1 MDLLDLFARI
11 TLDTSGYEK
20 GLSQAE
26 SASKGVENAIE
37 NAVNTVDGLSN
48 AFDQI
53 SGASTSSSQSV
64 VQSSDDI
71 VNSFETQQNRLQFLA
86 VAYDEA
92 VENVSKIAAAFNQS
106 ANESGL
112 ASQSTQELA
121 AALDKAE
128 KSVETA
134 AANLAAFEKRLEE
147 ESKTAEGAGDA
158 HKNDLNPAIKKT
170 GDEADKSG
178 GKVSGFGNKLKG
190 VVSAAKV
197 TASAV
202 AAIGTAVAAAGTA
215 MIKAASDTAAY
226 ADNIDKASQKLG
238 VSAEFYQEWEA
249 VLQHSGTSMSSMTA
263 TFRTLANA
271 AQDMSEDQQA
281 AFEKLGIS
289 INDVAN
295 LSTEDLFAQVI
306 SGLQQMESGTER
318 TAIATD
324 LLGRGAME
332 MGALLN
338 TSAEDTQKMIDT
350 VHELGGVMS
359 DEAIKAGAAFQDSL
373 QDLQTSLSGL
383 KNNLASEF
391 LPSMVEVMDGLA
403 AVFSGDESGI
413 EKASEGI
420 QNFID
425 ELSEQLPKVADFGG
439 EIILSLMEGISDNLS
454 DISQVA
460 VDVIGELITGIIS
473 FAPNLVDGAI
483 EIIDQLFVFLE
494 ENAYIIADGAVSI
507 ITSLTSGISDLLPR
521 LIPAAVEIVTQVAK
535 GILDNTGELVA
546 TALELI
552 ISLGT
557 GLVAA
562 LPQLVEFAVTLPET
576 IADALINYDWASVA
590 EQTMTNIADAL
601 DNAQKHVQIWLDN
614 TFSGGT
620 VYGGDI
626 ANVDTTDFIN
636 NMRDGIEIFEAEVS
650 GARENLEKAQEELVN
665 AEHNGAKIAGEAMAA
680 YYAEQAKAAAKGGQ
694 NVSGAIGASGDDI
707 ADTTKKTGEKQKS
720 VLVQNMEALE
730 RLYKQRE
737 ITEDT
742 YQKRRLEY
750 LEKHRDTESNEWTK
764 YYDQVQTYY
773 EKLADTEQKAAEKA
787 AQEREKNFRTILDA
801 YSKQVEQ
808 LQNKIDSFAD
818 NLTGAYKDFYTFT
831 TKGDIYDEQLK
842 SRQDSI
848 DSLQR
853 EYDRLEQMYGNN
865 ATAVINAKNRL
876 EKAQK
881 EYDDFQKNHDSSEDD
896 KVISV
901 QATDKMAQAGKQLE
915 EYYNQLLKFQERG
928 IGGDMISQLADFSQE
943 EGLAT
948 LKYWNGLT
956 DQEIKNLQAHYDKVA
971 NLSNKVSE
979 LLHSGEAE
987 STAEAFANQ
996 IAGAVENDAQFK
1008 AIGELMLSGIIDGL
1022 NNGAFDITEAANR
1035 IYGAFDGYF
1044 QGASTVTPP
1053 SYTPTI
1059 PNYTT
1064 AATFPAAEHT
1074 SGTTPQKT
1082 AEETPVQSENGISVT
1097 IIIEN
1102 FNNYTEDD
1110 IDTLADKILIAIQE
1124 KVKQR
1129 RVVFS

>member
-1 MDLLDLFARI
+1 MDLLDLFAKI

-20 GLSQAE
+20 GLAQAE
-26 SASKGVENAIE
+26 NASKGVENAIE
-37 NAVNTVDGLSN
+37 NAISTADGLSST
-48 AFDQI
+48 FDQI
-53 SGASTSSSQSV
+53 SGASASSSQSV
-64 VQSSDDI
+64 VQSSDNI

-92 VENVSKIAAAFNQS
+92 VENVSKIAAAFNRS
-106 ANESGL
+106 ADESGL
-112 ASQSTQELA
+112 ASQSTIELA

-128 KSVETA
+128 KAVETA
-134 AANLAAFEKRLEE
+134 AGNYEAFQKRLEE
-147 ESKTAEGAGDA
+147 ENKAAEEVGDT
-158 HKNDLNPAIKKT
+158 HKNDLNPEIKKT
-170 GDEADKSG
+170 GDEADKAG
-178 GKVSGFGNKLKG
+178 GKISGFGGKLKG
-190 VVSAAKV
+190 IASAAKIGA
-197 TASAV
+197 TAV

-271 AQDMSEDQQA
+271 AQDMSADQQA

-289 INDVAN
+289 IEDVAN
-295 LSTEDLFAQVI
+295 LSTEELFAQVI
-306 SGLQQMESGTER
+306 SGLQQMEAGTER

-373 QDLQTSLSGL
+373 QNLQTSLSGL
-383 KNNLASEF
+383 KNNLAAEF

-473 FAPNLVDGAI
+473 FAPNLVEGAV
-483 EIIDQLFVFLE
+483 EIIDQLFGFLE

-521 LIPAAVEIVTQVAK
+521 LIPAAVDIVMQVVK
-535 GILDNTGELVA
+535 GITDNTGELVA
-546 TALELI
+546 AALQLI

-557 GLVAA
+557 GLIAA
-562 LPQLVEFAVTLPET
+562 LPKLVTYAVELPMS
-576 IADALINYDWASVA
+576 IAESLINFDWASVA
-590 EQTMTNIADAL
+590 EQTMNSIVDAF
-601 DNAQKHVQIWLDN
+601 DNAGKHFQVWLDN

-626 ANVDTTDFIN
+626 ANVDSVGWIADTRENIDLMF
-636 NMRDGIEIFEAEVS
+636 DEVS
-650 GARENLEKAQEELVN
+650 TAQENLEKANEELVD
-665 AEHNGAKIAGEAMAA
+665 AEYNGAKIAGEAMAA
-680 YYAEQAKAAAKGGQ
+680 YYAEQAKAAAKGG
-694 NVSGAIGASGDDI
+694 NDVSGAISASGDEI
-707 ADTTKKTGEKQKS
+707 TETTKKTGEKQKS

-737 ITEDT
+737 LTEDQ
-742 YQKRRLEY
+742 YNKARLEY
-750 LEKHRDTESNEWTK
+750 LEKHRDTESDEWTK

-808 LQNKIDSFAD
+808 LQNKIDTFAD
-818 NLTGAYKDFYTFT
+818 KLTGAYKDFYTFET
-831 TKGDIYDEQLK
+831 DE
-842 SRQDSI
+842 
-848 DSLQR
+848 
-853 EYDRLEQMYGNN
+853 EGNITS
-865 ATAVINAKNRL
+865 A
-876 EKAQK
+876 
-881 EYDDFQKNHDSSEDD
+881 Y
-896 KVISV
+896 
-901 QATDKMAQAGKQLE
+901 ATDKMAQAGKQLE

-928 IGGDMISQLADFSQE
+928 IGGDMINQLADFSQE

-948 LKYWNGLT
+948 LEYWNSLT
-956 DQEIKNLQAHYDKVA
+956 DEQIKNLQAHYDKVA
-971 NLSNKVSE
+971 ELSHKVSE
-979 LLHSGEAE
+979 VLHAGEAE

-996 IAGAVENDAQFK
+996 IAGAVENDEQFK

-1035 IYGAFDGYF
+1035 IYGAFDSYF

-1053 SYTPTI
+1053 SYTPTM
-1059 PNYTT
+1059 PTYTV
-1064 AATFPAAEHT
+1064 AELPAAERT
-1074 SGTTPQKT
+1074 SGTVPQK
-1082 AEETPVQSENGISVT
+1082 AAGDVPIQGESGINVT
-1097 IIIEN
+1097 INIQE

-1110 IDTLADKILIAIQE
+1110 IDTLARKVLNAIQDE
-1124 KVKQR
+1124 IIKRKAVY
-1129 RVVFS
+1129 S

>member
-1 MDLLDLFARI
+1 MDLLDLFAKI

-37 NAVNTVDGLSN
+37 NAVNTVEGLSN

-92 VENVSKIAAAFNQS
+92 VENVNKIAAAFNQS
-106 ANESGL
+106 ADESGL
-112 ASQSTQELA
+112 ASQSTIELA

-128 KSVETA
+128 KAVGTA
-134 AANLAAFEKRLEE
+134 AGNYEAFQKRLEE
-147 ESKTAEGAGDA
+147 ENKAAEEVGDT
-158 HKNDLNPAIKKT
+158 HKSDLNPEIKKT
-170 GDEADKSG
+170 GDEADKAG
-178 GKVSGFGNKLKG
+178 GKVSGFGGKLKG
-190 VVSAAKV
+190 IANAAKIGA
-197 TASAV
+197 TAV

-215 MIKAASDTAAY
+215 MAKAASDTAAY

-271 AQDMSEDQQA
+271 AQDMSADQQA

-295 LSTEDLFAQVI
+295 LSTEELFAQVI

-373 QDLQTSLSGL
+373 QDLKTSLSGL
-383 KNNLASEF
+383 KNNLTAEF

-403 AVFSGDESGI
+403 AVFSGDKSGI

-460 VDVIGELITGIIS
+460 VDIIGELITGIIS
-473 FAPNLVDGAI
+473 FAPNLVEGAI
-483 EIIDQLFVFLE
+483 EIIDQLFGFLE

-507 ITSLTSGISDLLPR
+507 ITSLADGISDLLPR

-535 GILDNTGELVA
+535 GILDNTSKLVA
-546 TALELI
+546 TALKLI

-562 LPQLVEFAVTLPET
+562 LPQLVEFAVELPKT
-576 IADALINYDWASVA
+576 IADTLINYDWATVA

-636 NMRDGIEIFEAEVS
+636 NMRDGIDIFEAEMS
-650 GARENLEKAQEELVN
+650 GAQENLEKAQEELVN
-665 AEHNGAKIAGEAMAA
+665 AEHNGAKIAGEAMAD
-680 YYAEQAKAAAKGGQ
+680 YYRQLAIEAAIGG
-694 NVSGAIGASGDDI
+694 NDVSGAIGASGDDI
-707 ADTTKKTGEKQKS
+707 ADTTQKTGEKQKS

-750 LEKHRDTESNEWTK
+750 LEKHRDTESDEWTK

-808 LQNKIDSFAD
+808 LQGKIDSFAD
-818 NLTGAYKDFYTFT
+818 KLTGAYKDFYTFET
-831 TKGDIYDEQLK
+831 DEQ
-842 SRQDSI
+842 
-848 DSLQR
+848 
-853 EYDRLEQMYGNN
+853 GNVTS
-865 ATAVINAKNRL
+865 A
-876 EKAQK
+876 
-881 EYDDFQKNHDSSEDD
+881 Y
-896 KVISV
+896 
-901 QATDKMAQAGKQLE
+901 ATDKMTQAGKRLE
-915 EYYNQLLKFQERG
+915 EYYNQLLKFSERG
-928 IGGDMISQLADFSQE
+928 IGGDMISQLAGFSKE

-948 LKYWNGLT
+948 LEYWNGLT

-987 STAEAFANQ
+987 STAEAFANN
-996 IAGAVENDAQFK
+996 IASAVENDEQFK

-1053 SYTPTI
+1053 SYTPTM

-1074 SGTTPQKT
+1074 SGTAPQKT
-1082 AEETPVQSENGISVT
+1082 AGETPIQSENGISVT
-1097 IIIEN
+1097 INIEN
-1102 FNNYTEDD
+1102 FNNYTEDN